1 MNSAFWRFYKDIA
14 TINIPIS
21 LAFIL
26 FYNLAWALVVFCSFG
41 IFLGLVFFRHFKKN
55 EYYLY
60 HNLGFTK
67 MKLIQKVFIFNFI
80 IALPILLL
88 LK

>member
-14 TINIPIS
+14 MINIPSS
-21 LAFIL
+21 LVFL
-26 FYNLAWALVVFCSFG
+26 FFYNLAWALVVFCSFG
-41 IFLGLVFFRHFKKN
+41 IFLGLIFFRNFKKN

-67 MKLIQKVFIFNFI
+67 MKLIKGVFIVNFM